1 MPAGTSKGCLER
13 LRGLS
18 RRPCQVPARNEL
30 GKIQFGALSQQ
41 AGSRIR
47 NKKEVQNITRRRFAP
62 YFLLDVPSFSP
73 PSLPPSLV
81 CVCRK
86 NSRDFEE
93 EEKFSWALTFIS
105 LQNPPP
111 PLLAA
116 GFDRMPV
123 AQRRLSRNMKRKKR
137 SFSSKRLLNF
147 SYYRRARYFT
157 F

>member
-111 PLLAA
+111 PLLLLALT
-116 GFDRMPV
+116 GC
-123 AQRRLSRNMKRKKR
+123 LSRKEDSRET
-137 SFSSKRLLNF
+137 
-147 SYYRRARYFT
+147 RRGRRDPFLQNV